1 MTLENYQLV
10 ERTKALYGHM
20 FTLLVGTSAV
30 AVVTVMVLWPVANQ
44 AWLSIWF
51 AVMAILMLLRTM
63 SVLRYKRVII
73 TESNAKTWIGKV
85 KLWSCLSGICWGL
98 VLVLFS
104 TPDQIFYFVFIVG
117 VYCGFLSSSVSSM
130 AIYFPAFLAFA
141 VPASVLFIAKCIVY
155 GASGYGIIFYLT
167 AVVIVIFFAVM
178 TSFAKNTQDAF
189 NKTTQLTFENNALMA
204 EVVEQKETAEN
215 AVLAKNQF
223 LAAASHDLRQPL
235 HALGLFVSA
244 LNEFDLEDEAREVTG
259 KIEQSTYALN
269 GLLNGLLDISRLDAS
284 AVECRPRHVFL
295 QLLLKNIVAEYV
307 SIAEDN
313 GTVIEFEIDSD
324 IAVEVDE
331 LLLQRVVRNLIDNA
345 VKFTSDGVVGLRVAK
360 ALDDSSQYVEL
371 IVEDTGLGIPDDQQK
386 NIFFEFTQLHNPE
399 RDRQKGLG
407 LGLAI
412 VNRLCKLMN
421 LRMNMRSVLN
431 EGTRFHIFLPVGD
444 SQLAMNITQQ
454 SLDAEMSEM
463 TIDSD
468 LISFQGKVILVID
481 DEVDILQGME
491 RLLRKWGA
499 RVIVAGDAS
508 GAIDKLNQLDIVPD
522 LLIVDFRLR
531 ENVSGIDAI
540 AMVREEYNIDIQAIL
555 ITGDTSPDR
564 LRLAQSAELAM
575 LHKPVQPKVLNEAI
589 LQLLSASS

>member
-1 MTLENYQLV
+1 M
-10 ERTKALYGHM
+10 
-20 FTLLVGTSAV
+20 
-30 AVVTVMVLWPVANQ
+30 P
-44 AWLSIWF
+44 
-51 AVMAILMLLRTM
+51 
-63 SVLRYKRVII
+63 
-73 TESNAKTWIGKV
+73 
-85 KLWSCLSGICWGL
+85 
-98 VLVLFS
+98 
-104 TPDQIFYFVFIVG
+104 
-117 VYCGFLSSSVSSM
+117 
-130 AIYFPAFLAFA
+130 
-141 VPASVLFIAKCIVY
+141 
-155 GASGYGIIFYLT
+155 
-167 AVVIVIFFAVM
+167 
-178 TSFAKNTQDAF
+178 
-189 NKTTQLTFENNALMA
+189 
-204 EVVEQKETAEN
+204 
-215 AVLAKNQF
+215 
-223 LAAASHDLRQPL
+223 
-235 HALGLFVSA
+235 
-244 LNEFDLEDEAREVTG
+244 
-259 KIEQSTYALN
+259 
-269 GLLNGLLDISRLDAS
+269 
-284 AVECRPRHVFL
+284 
-295 QLLLKNIVAEYV
+295 
-307 SIAEDN
+307 IAEDN

-345 VKFTSDGVVGLRVAK
+345 VKFTSDGVVGLRVVK

-491 RLLRKWGA
+491 RLLRQWGA